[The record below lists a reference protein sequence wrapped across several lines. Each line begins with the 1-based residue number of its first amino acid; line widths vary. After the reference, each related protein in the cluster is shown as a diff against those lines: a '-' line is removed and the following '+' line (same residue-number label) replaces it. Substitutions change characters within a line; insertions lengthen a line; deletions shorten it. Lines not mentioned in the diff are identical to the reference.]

1 MCTISSYR
9 LTAESRHLAECKKV
23 WISYN
28 DPAYLK
34 QRDHIQGCDEVPAK
48 VPGALSK
55 LTGVAAK

>member
-48 VPGALSK
+48 VPGLY
-55 LTGVAAK
+55 LN